1 MAEEKDYKQSNKERM
16 LLALSLLFPEY
27 KENAVWDWS
36 KIVEKKP
43 LLAYKVQYVYD
54 KLNLGLK
61 VETSDRLP
69 EKTILQTAAKIS
81 QEGFHDTV
89 KQSTLEKTYGTTPE
103 SNLTKEISKV
113 EESKTTGVEESK
125 TTTETSKVE
134 ESKTTETT
142 TETNKPKEIDIS
154 NITTT
159 TETIKGT
166 DESKTPSITI
176 DKPKSSSNK
185 PPPPDKPI
193 KISIDV
199 VGYYKILGTNDE
211 KTCPNCKKWQ
221 NKIICINGSDPRYP
235 TYDEFLNDHIFHPN
249 CRCSL
254 HPVNVPKPNIERLS
268 MNTNTL
274 DDELLY
280 TGFMSDEFIPAE
292 PVNPELCK
300 PVTYDY
306 GETLVQ
312 LTPIGNFKGWDGE
325 KPVDQIIDDQA
336 IDSII
341 NDLTTNPREI
351 LVDIDHGSCRSPNE
365 RDTQAAAWAYDFKH
379 ITELGNLNGLYCRLK
394 WTSKGRSLVENRE
407 YRFLSPVWTLN
418 TDNRPSKLISIGLTN
433 RPAIKSKPI
442 INTIPEE
449 KTMTEEEIKTLV
461 NSCMEETKKEITNSI
476 GEPWTEEKITEL
488 VKKIITDSKPKE
500 EPKKAEEKTE
510 PVKKEEVIKEEV
522 LNTEPNTV
530 ISKVTNSV
538 KDNLMKLKGDDFIKY
553 ASEHKKELLENW

>member
-61 VETSDRLP
+61 VETTERLP

-81 QEGFHDTV
+81 QEGFTDTV
-89 KQSTLEKTYGTTPE
+89 KRSTLESIYEPK
-103 SNLTKEISKV
+103 
-113 EESKTTGVEESK
+113 
-125 TTTETSKVE
+125 
-134 ESKTTETT
+134 
-142 TETNKPKEIDIS
+142 KEIDIS
-154 NITTT
+154 NITTEKKDGDT
-159 TETIKGT
+159 TTQTEFK
-166 DESKTPSITI
+166 ITEQ
-176 DKPKSSSNK
+176 KEPKSNK

-193 KISIDV
+193 KISIDA
-199 VGYYKILGTNDE
+199 VGYYKILGTNDD

-274 DDELLY
+274 EDELLY

-292 PVNPELCK
+292 PVNPDLYK
-300 PVTYDY
+300 PVTYEF

-325 KPVDQIIDDQA
+325 QPVDQIIDDQA
-336 IDSII
+336 IDNII

-394 WTSKGRSLVENRE
+394 WTSKGRALVENRE

-449 KTMTEEEIKTLV
+449 KTMTEEEIKTLI
-461 NSCMEETKKEITNSI
+461 NSCMEDTKKEITNSI
-476 GEPWTEEKITEL
+476 GETWTEEKITEL
-488 VKKIITDSKPKE
+488 VKKIMTDSKPKE
-500 EPKKAEEKTE
+500 EVKKTEEKTE
-510 PVKKEEVIKEEV
+510 PDKTEKKTEVIKEEV

-530 ISKVTNSV
+530 ISKVTSSV
-538 KDNLMKLKGDDFIKY
+538 KDNLMKLRGDDFIKY